1 MTPAQRIDEQIR
13 SLMGQYADLT
23 RGRVVAPPKASRIA
37 ERIGELKRQKEA
49 LTAEERHSLG
59 MLLPKDARQRNEVY
73 RHLLRLPLIADFL
86 YAACVDLQGLLER
99 HGMNELTL
107 SDKVSQICGL
117 SRELAFTLSEYK
129 GTEHILSND
138 ETLVSAL
145 FKKLDSYLDRRMD
158 ITD

>member
-49 LTAEERHSLG
+49 LAAEERHSLG

-86 YAACVDLQGLLER
+86 YAAC
-99 HGMNELTL
+99 
-107 SDKVSQICGL
+107 DKVSQICGL